1 MPLGRELLENA
12 ASRSAVPKAVFS
24 ALHGG
29 VMAPSSS
36 QTSGGCCCSGNSRCT
51 DLPPSDDNA
60 RFALLAL
67 LMVTYLLCGAG
78 VFSALE
84 HPVELENQ
92 QRWNQTMNTFSQ
104 DFEVSPAEL
113 RRFLRE
119 YELAMA
125 AGVRVEPLKP
135 RWDFAG
141 ALYFVGTVVSTIGF
155 GMTTPATTT
164 GKIFLIFYGMIG
176 CSSTILFFNLFLE
189 RIITLLG
196 VAMRAFHLRQL
207 RSRGV
212 FPRALPTAALDEE
225 RSHLSGWKP
234 SVYNVMLILG
244 LSALVIS
251 CCAST
256 MYSPQEGWSYVDSLY
271 FCFVT
276 FSTIGFGDLVSGQ
289 RRIYDGQGLYSAG
302 NFLFI
307 LLGVCCIYSLFNV
320 ISIVIKQVLNWLLRS
335 CCPCWRA
342 QRHQRPCRRAGR
354 RHHRV
359 VAPTSAGRPPRSE
372 ISMDTEAVYE
382 SEADARRTSPELS
395 ARDSSSVTASGSA
408 GKATSSEVG
417 NGHLKV
423 AWKDQTHGS
432 PTTGTHDSGECA
444 HQKGLLSNIGSL
456 AVMNNKL
463 AETSGSRRHG
473 GLASSVVAT
482 GKLLEGMEHPNRQS
496 SCQSSP
502 GSVVRGC
509 HRQTDGSPMAPKDS
523 QEESSEQEASS
534 SSGVD
539 YLANSNQPQSGTF
552 PHQAFASDSRGKLCK
567 QPSQLQGNDFLDTE
581 SGNHSGGRPSGSTGA
596 SVDEG
601 GSTVALHP
609 RSLAFLHRKLVQSSS
624 VDSAQDVSS
633 ESRGMTLRKTWYHHY
648 RGEGSSSRL
657 LDDVGSL
664 AVMND
669 RFAETTSRRK
679 MQTKS
684 KVSEELDD
692 T

>member
-12 ASRSAVPKAVFS
+12 AGRSAVPKAVFS
-24 ALHGG
+24 AFHGG

-36 QTSGGCCCSGNSRCT
+36 QASGGCCCSGNSKCS

-92 QRWNQTMNTFSQ
+92 QRWNRTLSAFSQ

-212 FPRALPTAALDEE
+212 FPRALPTAAFDEE
-225 RSHLSGWKP
+225 RSHLLGWKP

-244 LSALVIS
+244 LGALVIS

-289 RRIYDGQGLYSAG
+289 RRSYDSQGLYSAG

-320 ISIVIKQVLNWLLRS
+320 ISIVIKQVLNWLLRR
-335 CCPCWRA
+335 CCPCWRVR
-342 QRHQRPCRRAGR
+342 RHQRPCRRAGR

-395 ARDSSSVTASGSA
+395 AHDFSSTAAPGSA
-408 GKATSSEVG
+408 AKATSSEVG

-423 AWKDQTHGS
+423 AWKDQTDGS
-432 PTTGTHDSGECA
+432 PTTGTHDSGDCG
-444 HQKGLLSNIGSL
+444 HQRGLLSNIGSL

-463 AETSGSRRHG
+463 AETSGSRCHG
-473 GLASSVVAT
+473 GLASFVVGT
-482 GKLLEGMEHPNRQS
+482 GRHLEGMEHQNRQS

-502 GSVVRGC
+502 GSVDR
-509 HRQTDGSPMAPKDS
+509 DS
-523 QEESSEQEASS
+523 QEESREQEAPSS
-534 SSGVD
+534 IGVE
-539 YLANSNQPQSGTF
+539 YLANSSLPHSGKGSGRGSF
-552 PHQAFASDSRGKLCK
+552 HHQAFVSDSRGKLCK
-567 QPSQLQGNDFLDTE
+567 QPSQLQANDLLDTE
-581 SGNHSGGRPSGSTGA
+581 SGNHSGGRSSGPAGS

-624 VDSAQDVSS
+624 VDSAQDVAS
-633 ESRGMTLRKTWYHHY
+633 ESRGMALRKSWYHHY

-669 RFAETTSRRK
+669 RFAETTSKRK

-684 KVSEELDD
+684 KASDELDD